1 MKDFKRMANRVA
13 RRAIGDDAGADAL
26 KNVDGAVDAIIAGFK
41 TMEENLPNIKA
52 DTVPQKAALDEVK
65 GLMDEA
71 VMPYFADVVK
81 ALQAFD
87 R

>member
-1 MKDFKRMANRVA
+1 MAGRVA
-13 RRAIGDDAGADAL
+13 RRAVGEEEDLEAL
-26 KNVDGAVDAIIAGFK
+26 RNVDEAVDAIIAGFK
-41 TMEENLPNIKA
+41 VMEENLPNVKA

-81 ALQAFD
+81 ALQAFE